1 MKQEAFNRAQQLYD
15 KIHTA
20 QCDIKDIKYYEQ
32 KHYKAGVPLI
42 LKVPYI
48 IGQYSVDSVDRNV
61 GIVDK
66 ELIKEILNLI
76 KIHSVKTI
84 QNAEKELETL

>member
-1 MKQEAFNRAQQLYD
+1 MKQEAFNRAQQLYNI
-15 KIHTA
+15 IHTA

-32 KHYKAGVPLI
+32 KHYKAGVPLV
-42 LKVPYI
+42 LKVPYTV
-48 IGQYSVDSVDRNV
+48 GQYSIDSDVA
-61 GIVDK
+61 IVDK
-66 ELIKEILNLI
+66 ELIKEVLNCI